1 MNTDRTASHFI
12 RVLTGIAGTT
22 SILLAG
28 LMPAAAHAADGKDY
42 PATLCRPYTA
52 LTVPVTTFAEG
63 SIFNGQSY
71 GVAYICPGIRDEPGR
86 ISSAAVRFSTN
97 SSGSIYCVLYS
108 TSPTGNYYYRSAT
121 SNVATGRRTLN
132 LGSVSGHANGVYT
145 IYCSI
150 PSYATLHSFTLNE
163 N

>member
-1 MNTDRTASHFI
+1 MKIEHTASRFT
-12 RVLTGIAGTT
+12 RLLAGIAGAT
-22 SILLAG
+22 SMLLAG
-28 LMPAAAHAADGKDY
+28 LMPAAVQASDGKDY

-71 GVAYICPGIRDEPGR
+71 GVSYICPGLRDEPGS

-97 SSGSIYCVLYS
+97 SAASIYCVLYS
-108 TSPTGNYYYRSAT
+108 TSPTGNYYYRAAT

-132 LGSVSGHANGVYT
+132 LGSVAGHANGVYT